1 MKLKDSFMTQEVDDV
16 QFLVPLG
23 QEDFRGL
30 VRSNPTA
37 AFIVNCLGQ
46 ETTAEEIVDAMY
58 AEYDAPREVIAADV
72 AGILETLRSIEALE
86 E

>member
-30 VRSNPTA
+30 VRGNPTA

-72 AGILETLRSIEALE
+72 AGILETLRSIGALE

>member
-37 AFIVNCLGQ
+37 AFSVNCLGQ
-46 ETTAEEIVDAMY
+46 ETTAEEIPQ
-58 AEYDAPREVIAADV
+58 ETETPRFIFRW
-72 AGILETLRSIEALE
+72 GT
-86 E
+86 

>member
-30 VRSNPTA
+30 VRGNPTA

-46 ETTAEEIVDAMY
+46 ETTAEEIVDAMF

-72 AGILETLRSIEALE
+72 AGILETLRSIGALE